1 MRSSK
6 RDVSTDQKEKVH
18 QHNIHD
24 RLIVVVLVLSGA
36 FLAFVFLIGFNQEP
50 FLQQQTESNVE
61 LNTDD
66 QQHPN
71 SSKSVVSNVLNKT
84 NSSENNQIKAM
95 SDPGHIGYLLL
106 TLGIVILGLCYLIK
120 KPTDKK

>member
-1 MRSSK
+1 MRQSK
-6 RDVSTDQKEKVH
+6 RDVSTEHKEKVH

-24 RLIVVVLVLSGA
+24 RLIIVVLVLSGA
-36 FLAFVFLIGFNQEP
+36 FLAFVFLIGFNQES
-50 FLQQQTESNVE
+50 FLHDQTETTIEHNF
-61 LNTDD
+61 DD

-71 SSKSVVSNVLNKT
+71 SSKSVVSNVSNKV
-84 NSSENNQIKAM
+84 NSNENNQIESM

-120 KPTDKK
+120 KPNDIK